1 MLAAATKLHTAIVA
15 YVHYYVGMSNCNPA
29 SKTPLA
35 MITYEH
41 DRFPRRRLWFLC
53 IINCL
58 TCPHIEIIAEVPY
71 VIRDAGDTHNLHGYA
86 FSTHNMLPLCYVY
99 GFDSTIV
106 PYKWDYEDD
115 TFKCP

>member
-1 MLAAATKLHTAIVA
+1 MIAATKLHKAIVA

-29 SKTPLA
+29 SKPPVA

-41 DRFPRRRLWFLC
+41 DRFPRRKLWFLC
-53 IINCL
+53 IINC
-58 TCPHIEIIAEVPY
+58 PPRSPIEITAEIPY
-71 VIRDAGDTHNLHGYA
+71 VIRDAGDTHNLHGYN